1 MTPIIDRLMD
11 SEYAYGEPEYS
22 NLAKSASCIQQK
34 LSLTLNPQENALLQ
48 QLIDVYTAQYMPI
61 IHDAFRDGFCKA
73 ITLLNEVQYC
83 KFKEEKPRIHT

>member
-1 MTPIIDRLMD
+1 MTPTIDRLID
-11 SEYAYGEPEYS
+11 FEYAYGEPEYS

-61 IHDAFRDGFCKA
+61 TRDAFRNGFCTA
-73 ITLLNEVQYC
+73 ITLLNEVQHC
-83 KFKEEKPRIHT
+83 KFKEEKPHIHT